1 MTIEELGIKLGARY
15 ECTCGKVHEVYTKK
29 VILDKD
35 AISKVPRII
44 DELSLSGDVVVV
56 DDEITR
62 KIAGIK
68 LIDLLKQNG
77 INVKEYVMYKPTI
90 EEVKKVELTMNKCSY
105 AIAVGGGSVIDTC
118 KLASYRC
125 GIPFFS
131 IPTTL
136 SHDGIVSATASIVDE
151 EGVKKTYPARS
162 PVAVVFDLEVLISQ
176 PRRMI
181 ASGCGDMVGKAT
193 SLKDWEL
200 AKKDKDEYYCPTAAK
215 LSLMTYED
223 TIKFIQLGGK
233 DIARFAWTIFK
244 SGIAMALIGSSRPNS
259 GSEHIIS
266 HYIDMHSKNPAM
278 HGEQVGIATILMSLY
293 HSKHN
298 PDWWTEE
305 KYQWYYIKNLLEQI
319 GAPTTVVKIGIEVDV
334 LLAALIEGYK
344 LRPDR
349 YTILHKR
356 PITREEAMSL
366 IKSTS
371 ISSLNE

>member
-1 MTIEELGIKLGARY
+1 MTIEAIEELRIKLGASY
-15 ECTCGKVHEVYTKK
+15 ECVCGKVHEVYTKK

-44 DELSLSGDVVVV
+44 DELNLSGDVIVV

-62 KIAGIK
+62 KIAGVK

-77 INVKEYVMYKPTI
+77 INVKEYVIYKPTI

-105 AIAVGGGSVIDTC
+105 AMAVGGGSVIDTC
-118 KLASYRC
+118 KLASYRS

-162 PVAVVFDLEVLISQ
+162 PVAVVFDLDVLISQ

-181 ASGCGDMVGKAT
+181 ASGCGDMLGKAT

-200 AKKDKDEYYCPTAAK
+200 AKKDKGEYYCPTAAK

-223 TIKFIQLGGK
+223 TIKYIQSGGK
-233 DIARFAWTIFK
+233 DVAGFAWTIFK

-266 HYIDMHSKNPAM
+266 HYIDTHSKNPAM

-305 KYQWYYIKNLLEQI
+305 KYQWHYIKNLLELI
-319 GAPTTVVKIGIEVDV
+319 GAPTTLVKIGIEINV

-356 PITREEAMSL
+356 PITRGEAESL
-366 IKSTS
+366 IKSS
-371 ISSLNE
+371 CI

>member
-1 MTIEELGIKLGARY
+1 LTIEAIEELRIKLGASY
-15 ECTCGKVHEVYTKK
+15 ECVCGKVHEVYTKK

-44 DELSLSGDVVVV
+44 DELNLSGDVIVV

-62 KIAGIK
+62 KIAGVK

-77 INVKEYVMYKPTI
+77 INVKEYVIYKPTI

-105 AIAVGGGSVIDTC
+105 AMAVGGGSVIDTC
-118 KLASYRC
+118 KLASYRS

-162 PVAVVFDLEVLISQ
+162 PVAVVFDLDVLISQ

-181 ASGCGDMVGKAT
+181 ASGCGDMLGKAT

-200 AKKDKDEYYCPTAAK
+200 AKKDKGEYYCPTAAK

-223 TIKFIQLGGK
+223 TIKYIQSGGK
-233 DIARFAWTIFK
+233 DVAGFAWTIFK

-266 HYIDMHSKNPAM
+266 HYIDTHSKNPAM

-305 KYQWYYIKNLLEQI
+305 KYQWHYIKNLLELI
-319 GAPTTVVKIGIEVDV
+319 GAPTTLVKIGIEINV

-356 PITREEAMSL
+356 PITRGEAESL
-366 IKSTS
+366 IKSS
-371 ISSLNE
+371 CI